1 MAAALITIVNNVL
14 NLIVLCL
21 YYCFVSLPG
30 IHDGAVDIGIDADVG
45 DTYMADMTRQFS
57 IAFFRFSWR
66 MGILT
71 ATGVLCFS

>member
-45 DTYMADMTRQFS
+45 DRE
-57 IAFFRFSWR
+57 
-66 MGILT
+66 
-71 ATGVLCFS
+71 